1 MTDRYPF
8 PATLRRPPGVGTWTY
23 LDVPFGV
30 QEAFG
35 TGGRVPVV
43 GTINGAP
50 FRSSLMPN
58 GDATHILVVNKAWRQ
73 AAGAAE
79 GDEVAVV
86 MEVDTAPRVVDV
98 PEDFAEALSQNPG
111 ASDRFHGMSY
121 SHQSEYVEWIRS
133 AKRVE
138 TRARR
143 IGQALTMITEGK
155 RLKR

>member
-8 PATLRRPPGVGTWTY
+8 TVTLRRPPGVGPWTY
-23 LDVPFGV
+23 LDVPFGA

-58 GDATHILVVNKAWRQ
+58 GDATHILVVNKALRQ

-79 GDEVAVV
+79 GDAVAVV
-86 MEVDTAPRVVDV
+86 LGLDAAPRVVDV
-98 PEDFAEALSQNPG
+98 PEDLSEALS
-111 ASDRFHGMSY
+111 
-121 SHQSEYVEWIRS
+121 
-133 AKRVE
+133 
-138 TRARR
+138 
-143 IGQALTMITEGK
+143 
-155 RLKR
+155 